1 MQNIQWSLPIGAL
14 PDQNGVRFRVWA
26 ASASRVEVVLY
37 DDEGETGVF
46 ALAPEGDGYFAGQFH
61 VHSPYRSRTRTE
73 DSYLIPNA
81 PD

>member
-37 DDEGETGVF
+37 DDEGERIRKENAAFLDQGP
-46 ALAPEGDGYFAGQFH
+46 ALVLDA
-61 VHSPYRSRTRTE
+61 R
-73 DSYLIPNA
+73 
-81 PD
+81 